1 MISSALS
8 VVRYLNHS
16 FLGQNSVVQTV
27 VRKIN
32 IETIESRL
40 NRFVRFVEKN
50 LNIMNIQDIFQE
62 EGPKSVV
69 QDHVLLNGENRNV
82 VYNLTTDAHVYY
94 ANGILVSNCDSVSQ
108 AIFNMQQR
116 HGKLPSI
123 PKLPIAVANKDL
135 EKLENPSGKRRVQMR
150 PPTTHISVPKV
161 TIPVPRKVA

>member
-69 QDHVLLNGENRNV
+69 TR
-82 VYNLTTDAHVYY
+82 
-94 ANGILVSNCDSVSQ
+94 SC
-108 AIFNMQQR
+108 
-116 HGKLPSI
+116 SI
-123 PKLPIAVANKDL
+123 K
-135 EKLENPSGKRRVQMR
+135 
-150 PPTTHISVPKV
+150 
-161 TIPVPRKVA
+161 